1 MKFLTIIT
9 LFFTGVA
16 LGAGAKSSNPVQA
29 APDENISS
37 LYLKKLSAESAEL
50 KAFEKKFKS
59 APKNY
64 CPQYAGHDESTCFKT
79 FLMSYQVKS
88 SSQAMLMTT
97 MASSIG
103 LNDGQV
109 GFSQQMTRILMLENV
124 IVLYENLNLSKFH
137 LSEIR
142 PLTDEGKLELKLLKS
157 SDEQLLSGSFKKIE
171 TVLLKGLSAVEKK
184 RSVAS
189 VEEWKKKKI
198 GELRARLQKLN
209 KVNWKYPQS

>member
-1 MKFLTIIT
+1 
-9 LFFTGVA
+9 
-16 LGAGAKSSNPVQA
+16 
-29 APDENISS
+29 
-37 LYLKKLSAESAEL
+37 
-50 KAFEKKFKS
+50 
-59 APKNY
+59 
-64 CPQYAGHDESTCFKT
+64 
-79 FLMSYQVKS
+79 
-88 SSQAMLMTT
+88 MTT